1 MLPKSWKVKI
11 ITLMVAHQ
19 LFDQET
25 EVMNNW
31 LLSRK
36 KREYNGIQENQA
48 HQNRT
53 KLKKLGKRLAP
64 VK

>member
-1 MLPKSWKVKI
+1 
-11 ITLMVAHQ
+11 MVAHQ